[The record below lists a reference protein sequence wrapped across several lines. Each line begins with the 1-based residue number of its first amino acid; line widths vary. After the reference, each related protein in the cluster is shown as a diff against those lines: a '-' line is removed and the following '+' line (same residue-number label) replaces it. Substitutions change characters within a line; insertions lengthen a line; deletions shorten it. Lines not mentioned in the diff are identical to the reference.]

1 MHRDATKSSSFHA
14 AGLTNV
20 GKVRDNNEDAY
31 VVDSDHGFFVV
42 SDGMG
47 GAQAG
52 EIASRVV
59 TTVLP
64 VMILARLNRLRN
76 PGSRAIRY
84 WLRQD
89 ILRLSQQLHAEADK
103 KTAVRGTGATVVLGL
118 LRENRAHIAHMG
130 DSRAYLF
137 REDHLSQLT
146 DDHSIVAMLVRGG
159 EITAEEAKTH
169 PARGQITRFVGME
182 AIVYPDIRTFPLKAG
197 DRLLLCSDGLTGMVS
212 DENIASIL
220 RTTPA
225 PRQAC
230 ELLVGAANEAGG
242 KDNITVVV
250 IDHEG
255 AAL

>member
-1 MHRDATKSSSFHA
+1 MHRDTIKSTSIHA
-14 AGLTNV
+14 SGLTNV
-20 GKVRDNNEDAY
+20 GKVCDNNEDAY
-31 VVDSDHGFFVV
+31 VLDPDHGLFIV

-47 GAQAG
+47 GEQTG
-52 EIASRVV
+52 EIASKVV

-76 PGSRAIRY
+76 PRTRAIRY

-89 ILRLSQQLHAEADK
+89 ILRLSQQLHAEAAQ
-103 KTAVRGTGATVVLGL
+103 KTAVRGTGATVVLAL
-118 LRENRAHIAHMG
+118 LREERAHIAHMG
-130 DSRAYLF
+130 DSRAYLL
-137 REDHLSQLT
+137 RENHLRQLT

-159 EITAEEAKTH
+159 EITTEEAKTH

-182 AIVYPDIRTFPLKAG
+182 AIVYPDVRTFPLKAG

-212 DENIASIL
+212 DEDITAIL
-220 RTTPA
+220 CTTPA

-230 ELLVGAANEAGG
+230 KLLVHAANEAGG

-250 IDHEG
+250 IEP
-255 AAL
+255 